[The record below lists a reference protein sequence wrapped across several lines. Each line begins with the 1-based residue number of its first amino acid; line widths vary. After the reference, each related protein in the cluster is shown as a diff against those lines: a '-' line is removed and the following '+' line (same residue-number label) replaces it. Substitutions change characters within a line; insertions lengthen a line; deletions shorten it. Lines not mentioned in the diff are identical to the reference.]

1 MKTLSTFH
9 LREVSNEADY
19 AVIEL
24 EPLEAGYG
32 HTLGNSLRRVL
43 LTSLNGYAITDVKI
57 EGVSHQFTTLDGLSE
72 DIVDLI
78 LNLKQ
83 VRIKSDMKNDGTCT
97 LRVKGKQTSTVTAGD
112 IECEAG
118 FEVVNKDLYIAT
130 LEPNAQLNIEMQIGY
145 GTGYS
150 LASDRKSSEAG
161 LIPVD
166 ALYSPVV
173 KVAYDV
179 EATRVGRRTDFDKLI
194 LKIWTDGTLEPRQAL
209 EDAAQILVS
218 QFQQIVTPTQV
229 EEEKRNEQV
238 SPEKAEVLKLTVEEL
253 DLPTRIANALRKGGY
268 ATVGDL
274 VVVEQGV
281 VAKVKN
287 LGEKSVG
294 IVQKALLEKG
304 VDFAG

>member
-1 MKTLSTFH
+1 MKSLSNFH
-9 LREVSNEADY
+9 LNEVETSETFS
-19 AVIEL
+19 VIEL

-57 EGVSHQFTTLDGLSE
+57 DGVSHQFATLDGLSE

-83 VRIKSDMKNDGTCT
+83 VRLTSTMKTEGKCT
-97 LRVKGKQTSTVTAGD
+97 LKVKGKQHPTVVAGD

-118 FEVVNKDLYIAT
+118 FEVVNSDLYLAT
-130 LEPNAQLNIEMQIGY
+130 LEPSASLEVEMRIGY
-145 GTGYS
+145 GRGYS
-150 LASDRKSSEAG
+150 LASDRKRTESG
-161 LIPVD
+161 MIPVD

-194 LKIWTDGTLEPRQAL
+194 LRVWTNGSLSPRTAL
-209 EDAAQILVS
+209 EQAAEILVG
-218 QFQQIVTPTQV
+218 QFQQILNPAVV
-229 EEEKRNEQV
+229 EVSEDAEQI
-238 SPEKAEVLKLTVEEL
+238 SPEQAEVLKLTVEEL

-274 VVVEQGV
+274 VVVNMDV

-294 IVQKALLEKG
+294 IVQKALQEKG

>member
-1 MKTLSTFH
+1 MKSLTNFH
-9 LREVSNEADY
+9 LTEVDNTAGYSA
-19 AVIEL
+19 IEL

-32 HTLGNSLRRVL
+32 HTLGNSLRRVM
-43 LTSLNGYAITDVKI
+43 LTSLSGYAITDVKI
-57 EGVSHQFTTLDGLSE
+57 EGVSHQFTTLEGLSE

-83 VRIKSDMKNDGTCT
+83 VRITSDLKTEGVCT
-97 LRVKGKQTSTVTAGD
+97 LKIKGKQHTTVTAAD

-118 FEVVNKDLYIAT
+118 FQVVNSDLYIAT
-130 LEPNAQLNIEMQIGY
+130 LEPSASLSVEMKIGF

-150 LASDRKSSEAG
+150 LASDRKSVESG

-166 ALYSPVV
+166 ALYSPVI

-194 LKIWTDGTLEPRQAL
+194 LRIWTDGTISPRQAI
-209 EDAAQILVS
+209 EEAAEILVG
-218 QFQQIVTPTQV
+218 QFQQILHPAMA
-229 EEEKRNEQV
+229 EEEKRV
-238 SPEKAEVLKLTVEEL
+238 DLMSPEKAEVLKLTVEEL

-274 VVVEQGV
+274 IVVEMGI

-304 VDFAG
+304 VDFSG

>member
-1 MKTLSTFH
+1 MKSLSAFH
-9 LREVSNEADY
+9 LKLADTTQGY
-19 AVIEL
+19 SVIEL

-43 LTSLNGYAITDVKI
+43 LSSLSGYAITDVKI
-57 EGVSHQFTTLDGLSE
+57 EGVSHQFTTLEGLSE

-83 VRIKSDMKNDGTCT
+83 VRVKSDLKSEGTCT
-97 LRVKGKQTSTVTAGD
+97 LKIKGKQHTTVTAAD

-118 FEVVNKDLYIAT
+118 FEVINKDLYLAT
-130 LEPNAQLNIEMQIGY
+130 LEPNAQLNVTLHVGF
-145 GTGYS
+145 GSGYS
-150 LASDRKSSEAG
+150 LASDRKSTESG

-194 LKIWTDGTLEPRQAL
+194 LKIWTDGTMTPQQAL
-209 EDAAQILVS
+209 EEAAEILVS
-218 QFQQIVTPTQV
+218 QFQQIVNPTQL
-229 EEEKRNEQV
+229 EEEKRSEVV

-294 IVQKALLEKG
+294 IVQKALAEKG
-304 VDFAG
+304 VDFSG

>member
-1 MKTLSTFH
+1 MKTLTNFH
-9 LREVSNEADY
+9 LNEVNPSANYSA
-19 AVIEL
+19 IEL

-43 LTSLNGYAITDVKI
+43 LSSLDGYSITDVKI
-57 EGVSHQFTTLDGLSE
+57 DGVSHQFTTLEGLSE

-83 VRIKSDMKNDGTCT
+83 VRITSDLKTEGVCT
-97 LRVKGKQTSTVTAGD
+97 LKVKGKQTSTVTAAN

-118 FEVVNKDLYIAT
+118 FQVVNPDLYLAT
-130 LEPNAQLNIEMQIGY
+130 LEPNASLSIEMKIGY
-145 GTGYS
+145 GSGYS
-150 LASDRKSSEAG
+150 LASERKSTEAG

-194 LKIWTDGTLEPRQAL
+194 LKIWTDGSITPRQAV
-209 EDAAQILVS
+209 EQAAEILVG
-218 QFQQIVTPTQV
+218 QFQQVLNPTTA
-229 EEEKRNEQV
+229 EEEKRV
-238 SPEKAEVLKLTVEEL
+238 DMLSPEKAEVLKLTVEEL

-274 VVVEQGV
+274 IGVEMGI

-294 IVQKALLEKG
+294 IVQKALQEKG
-304 VDFAG
+304 VDFSG

>member
-1 MKTLSTFH
+1 MKALTNFH
-9 LREVSNEADY
+9 LNEVNPTASYSA
-19 AVIEL
+19 IEL

-43 LTSLNGYAITDVKI
+43 LTSLSGYAITDVRI
-57 EGVSHQFTTLDGLSE
+57 DGVSHQFTTLEGLSE

-83 VRIKSDMKNDGTCT
+83 VRIASDMKSEGTCT
-97 LRVKGKQTSTVTAGD
+97 LSVKGKQHPTVTAAD
-112 IECEAG
+112 IQCEAG

-130 LEPNAQLNIEMQIGY
+130 LEPNASLNIEMKIGY
-145 GTGYS
+145 GSGYS
-150 LASDRKSSEAG
+150 LASERKSSEAG

-173 KVAYDV
+173 KVAYNV
-179 EATRVGRRTDFDKLI
+179 EATRVGRRTDFDKLV
-194 LKIWTDGTLEPRQAL
+194 LKIWTDGTITPREAI
-209 EDAAQILVS
+209 EEAASILVG
-218 QFQQIVTPTQV
+218 QFQQIIHPAAA
-229 EEEKRNEQV
+229 EEEKRV
-238 SPEKAEVLKLTVEEL
+238 DMMSPEKAEVLKLTVEEL

-274 VVVEQGV
+274 IGVEMGV

-294 IVQKALLEKG
+294 IVQKALQEKG
-304 VDFAG
+304 VDFTA